1 MRGLQIRIAFAS
13 AKVMRVI
20 DAEKAKS
27 EFNEVLFEARQC
39 GYDEYSFGMKVPPTM
54 FLDEPQLLKA
64 WRNGWNFHSEA
75 EEMEHCPECNN
86 QYGIPC
92 SQHDY

>member
-1 MRGLQIRIAFAS
+1 MRGLQIRMAYAL

-20 DAEKAKS
+20 DAEKAKN
-27 EFNEVLFEARQC
+27 EFSEVLFEAQRY

-75 EEMEHCPECNN
+75 EEIQHCPECNS
-86 QYGIPC
+86 QYNISC
-92 SQHDY
+92 SFHD